1 MLLNDN
7 KISKGSM
14 QVSVKDAQVPLKKT
28 ITWAK
33 DLGKGGKNG
42 KRFALKLGCN
52 FEN

>member
-1 MLLNDN
+1 MHKFLY
-7 KISKGSM
+7 
-14 QVSVKDAQVPLKKT
+14 QKT

-33 DLGKGGKNG
+33 DLGKGGKNE

>member
-14 QVSVKDAQVPLKKT
+14 QVNVKDAQVPLKKT

-33 DLGKGGKNG
+33 NLGKGGKNG
-42 KRFALKLGCN
+42 KRFP
-52 FEN
+52 